1 MDQKNGIHSRLLQY
15 ISKFASS
22 LDDKLRTGDFE
33 MNRTAGGLL
42 DRTFGICRHSY
53 EYLALPTLV
62 VGIIIMG
69 VPEFGTRLYLAVP
82 VFVAVLII
90 FMLLARLSIRRRL
103 SVSTELLLQVTI
115 VFGIAGIVWIAG
127 GDIYQKGGGI
137 YRHFFVLAAF
147 VECAALVAA
156 GFFTRWVWNRLQVR
170 NNYDEA
176 IIRTDAQAVLN
187 YALKDDGWS
196 RGARELG
203 FIQK

>member
-1 MDQKNGIHSRLLQY
+1 MDQKNGIQSRLLQC

-22 LDDKLRTGDFE
+22 LDDKLRIGDFE

-53 EYLALPTLV
+53 EYLALPALL

-69 VPEFGTRLYLAVP
+69 IPEFGTRLYWAVP
-82 VFVAVLII
+82 VFIAVLII
-90 FMLLARLSIRRRL
+90 FILLARFSIRRRL
-103 SVSTELLLQVTI
+103 SVSTELLLQVTT
-115 VFGIAGIVWIAG
+115 VFGIAGIVWMAG
-127 GDIYQKGGGI
+127 GDIYREGGGI

-147 VECAALVAA
+147 IVCAALVAA

-176 IIRTDAQAVLN
+176 IIRTDAEVVLK
-187 YALKDDGWS
+187 YARDDKSWS